1 MTAITRRHVEI
12 NGLRMHL
19 AEAGTGPLVLLLHGF
34 PECWYSWRSQLVAL
48 AEAGFHAV
56 APDQRG
62 YTRTDRPAAAED
74 YTILHLVGDVMAL
87 IDALGER
94 TATVVGHDWGAM
106 VAWQSALL
114 RPDKIRG
121 VAALSVPYTPR
132 GSTPPMAARR
142 AAHGDAH
149 YQVYFQRPGVAEAE
163 LEADLDE
170 TFRRALYGLSGDS
183 PQVWPMLV
191 PEGGRLVESWPR
203 PERLP
208 AWLTED
214 DIATY
219 VREFSAG
226 GFTGPLN
233 WYRNIDRNWALTAAW
248 ADAPITMSALLLA
261 GDRDPVIA
269 AFDLQRLR
277 ASMRA
282 HIRDLRGFELIPG
295 AGHWLQQERPAEV
308 NAALADFAAAT
319 ATA

>member
-1 MTAITRRHVEI
+1 MTAITRRHFEI
-12 NGLRMHL
+12 NGLRMHV

-34 PECWYSWRSQLVAL
+34 PECWYSWRSQLTAL
-48 AEAGFHAV
+48 AAAGFHAV

-62 YTRTDRPAAAED
+62 YARTDRPAATED
-74 YTILHLVGDVMAL
+74 YTILHLAGDVMAL

-114 RPDKIRG
+114 RPDKVRS

-132 GSTPPMAARR
+132 GSAPPMAARR
-142 AAHGDAH
+142 AAYGDAH
-149 YQVYFQRPGVAEAE
+149 YQVYFQRPGVAEAD

-170 TFRRALYGLSGDS
+170 TFRRVLYGLSGDS

-191 PEGGRLVESWPR
+191 PEGGRLVPSWPR

-208 AWLTED
+208 AWLAEE
-214 DIATY
+214 DIAVY
-219 VREFSAG
+219 VREFADR
-226 GFTGPLN
+226 GFSGPLN
-233 WYRNIDRNWALTAAW
+233 WYRNLDRNWALTAAW
-248 ADAPITMSALLLA
+248 TGAPITMPALLLA

-269 AFDLQRLR
+269 PFDTERLR
-277 ASMRA
+277 ASMRV
-282 HIRDLRGFELIPG
+282 HVPDLRGFELLPG
-295 AGHWLQQERPAEV
+295 AGHWLQQERPDQV

-319 ATA
+319 A

>member
-62 YTRTDRPAAAED
+62 YAGTDRPAAAED

-114 RPDKIRG
+114 RPDKVRG

-132 GSTPPMAARR
+132 GSTPPMAVRR

-248 ADAPITMSALLLA
+248 ADAPITMPALLLA

-269 AFDLQRLR
+269 AFDIKRLR

-282 HIRDLRGFELIPG
+282 HIRDLRGFELILG

-308 NAALADFAAAT
+308 NAALTDFAAAT
-319 ATA
+319 A